1 MRQAF
6 WWILC
11 LIGCVQSGAAGDA
24 MDMSKLQGRW
34 VLESINGQRISPGA
48 EVYFEI
54 DGTTITGFDGCNKF
68 GGSLDAPDQM
78 RMTQR
83 GCVSDSPGLP
93 LELSDPRS
101 QLDAAKLTG
110 EKLTLPLPGGTGEAG
125 FSRQKP

>member
-11 LIGCVQSGAAGDA
+11 LLGCVQTAAAGDT

-34 VLESINGQRISPGA
+34 VLESINGQPVSSGA

-54 DGTTITGFDGCNKF
+54 DGMTITGFDGCNKF
-68 GGSLDAPDQM
+68 GGSLDAPDRM

-83 GCVSDSPGLP
+83 GCVSDRPRLP

-110 EKLTLPLPGGTGEAG
+110 EKLTLQLPGGTGEAG